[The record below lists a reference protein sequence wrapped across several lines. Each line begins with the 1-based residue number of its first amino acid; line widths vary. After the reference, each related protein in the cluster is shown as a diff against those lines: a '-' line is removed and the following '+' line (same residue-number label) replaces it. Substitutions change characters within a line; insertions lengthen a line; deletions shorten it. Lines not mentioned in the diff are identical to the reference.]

1 MQRKESS
8 VGLGIVLHCF
18 VHLRSLANLQYI
30 SPALPVL
37 TNLIYFMDD
46 EVSLTLA
53 GQFPY
58 HSDDTNDKIQAVF
71 ESAVCRT
78 LVDPLMHSSTSVQ
91 TPALRSVGSIFTTD
105 NLQTQVVI
113 ASSAL
118 PTFLSLLSS
127 TKEGI
132 RKEACWTIWNI
143 TAGSPHQS
151 PSRSPWTTLIR
162 SLHCFGT
169 RRYCS
174 V

>member
-1 MQRKESS
+1 
-8 VGLGIVLHCF
+8 
-18 VHLRSLANLQYI
+18 
-30 SPALPVL
+30 
-37 TNLIYFMDD
+37 MDD

-78 LVDPLMHSSTSVQ
+78 LVDLLMHSSTSVQ

-132 RKEACWTIWNI
+132 RKEVC
-143 TAGSPHQS
+143 
-151 PSRSPWTTLIR
+151 
-162 SLHCFGT
+162 
-169 RRYCS
+169 
-174 V
+174 